1 MKMQYNLQVI
11 GGALILTVI
20 ICAGFLIYAQWDL
33 KRFEDSL
40 GEPPKLETPPEA
52 VAAPADVS
60 PREVMTDERPG
71 YTTPRTT
78 VSVERFDRQVLE
90 VDVPERETPAVPLTE
105 TELPALDSDSD
116 ALSLSNVEF
125 PEEWTDAPAEG
136 IDWVQAKAAGRDYN
150 DFLHTSPEYAY
161 ARLADGLREMYG
173 DFPEVDT
180 IVENIK
186 RANEETLTLDDAIHI
201 AEAFS
206 RIMPENQKVS
216 RDVIALQLEFL
227 RELKTLEEYGE
238 QGGIRF
244 DVKVGE

>member
-1 MKMQYNLQVI
+1 MKMQSNLQVI

-20 ICAGFLIYAQWDL
+20 ICAGFLLYAQWDL
-33 KRFEDSL
+33 KRFEESL
-40 GEPPKLETPPEA
+40 GKLPKLETPPET

-60 PREVMTDERPG
+60 PREVMTDERPS
-71 YTTPRTT
+71 YTTPRAT
-78 VSVERFDRQVLE
+78 VSVERFERQVLE
-90 VDVPERETPAVPLTE
+90 VDVPEWETPAVPLTE
-105 TELPALDSDSD
+105 TELPALESDSD
-116 ALSLSNVEF
+116 ALSLSKVEF
-125 PEEWTDAPAEG
+125 PEEWTDVPVEG

-150 DFLHTSPEYAY
+150 DFLHTAPEYAY

-186 RANEETLTLDDAIHI
+186 RANEETLTLDDAIHM

-206 RIMPENQKVS
+206 RIMPENQQAS
-216 RDVIALQLEFL
+216 RNMIALQLEIL
-227 RELKTLEEYGE
+227 RELKTLEEDSE
-238 QGGIRF
+238 QVGIRF